1 MAFNIFRVDWIL
13 VDTIIIILLV
23 LLLISVK
30 IFKEAYRWR
39 FSLSNEFL
47 TRTTAKSLSFNLDR
61 PSIYIKKWNLTKSK
75 VIQEE
80 ISSKPSIFIIRT
92 HRKQM
97 LLKILTE
104 GLIQQIIPSFLTIYN
119 QDLHLL
125 SQRYVVVNFDKKIIP
140 YNFITKDS
148 NSVKLILI
156 NPRLN
161 LGNIKIMQTLETVS
175 NPQFQLF
182 IIFSERLNPFF
193 KNRNSN
199 KKILSNK
206 TLKNSNKFKYHTI
219 QKAKSTFKYYE
230 TVLLSI
236 IIKNIDKILL
246 KESIEKLVN
255 EGFLDKKVLNK
266 GGKPSLDFLTE
277 KYRRDDILIPAIVK
291 QVKNYYENFYINY

>member
-1 MAFNIFRVDWIL
+1 MAFDIFRVDWIL

-47 TRTTAKSLSFNLDR
+47 TRTTAKALSFNLDR

-104 GLIQQIIPSFLTIYN
+104 GLSTYGFNVVNIWLNIKADKGKSKKIRDIEREIQQIIPSFLSILN

-156 NPRLN
+156 NLRLN
-161 LGNIKIMQTLETVS
+161 LANLKIIQTLETIS

-199 KKILSNK
+199 KKILSDK

-236 IIKNIDKILL
+236 IIKNVDKLGKLDI
-246 KESIEKLVN
+246 KE
-255 EGFLDKKVLNK
+255 
-266 GGKPSLDFLTE
+266 
-277 KYRRDDILIPAIVK
+277 
-291 QVKNYYENFYINY
+291 

>member
-13 VDTIIIILLV
+13 VDTIIIVLLV

-47 TRTTAKSLSFNLDR
+47 TRTTANTLSFKLDR

-97 LLKILTE
+97 LLKALTE
-104 GLIQQIIPSFLTIYN
+104 GLSTYGFNVINIWLKIKADKGKSKTIRDIEREIQQILSSSLSIYN
-119 QDLHLL
+119 QDLRLL
-125 SQRYVVVNFDKKIIP
+125 IQRYVVVNFNKKIIP
-140 YNFITKDS
+140 YNFITKNS
-148 NSVKLILI
+148 SSVKLILI
-156 NPRLN
+156 NPLLN
-161 LGNIKIMQTLETVS
+161 LTNLKIMQTLKTVS

-182 IIFSERLNPFF
+182 LIFSERLNPFF
-193 KNRNSN
+193 KNRNSK
-199 KKILSNK
+199 KKILSDK
-206 TLKNSNKFKYHTI
+206 TLKNSYKFKYHSI

-230 TVLLSI
+230 TILLSI
-236 IIKNIDKILL
+236 IIKNVDKR
-246 KESIEKLVN
+246 E
-255 EGFLDKKVLNK
+255 
-266 GGKPSLDFLTE
+266 
-277 KYRRDDILIPAIVK
+277 
-291 QVKNYYENFYINY
+291 

>member
-1 MAFNIFRVDWIL
+1 MAFDIFRVDWII

-23 LLLISVK
+23 LLLIGVK
-30 IFKEAYRWR
+30 IFKEVYRWR
-39 FSLSNEFL
+39 YSLSNEFL
-47 TRTTAKSLSFNLDR
+47 TRTTAKTLRFNLNR

-104 GLIQQIIPSFLTIYN
+104 GLSTYGFNVVNIWLKIKADQGKSKTIRDIEREIQQIIPTFLSNYN
-119 QDLHLL
+119 QELHLL
-125 SQRYVVVNFDKKIIP
+125 SQKYVVVNSDKNIILH
-140 YNFITKDS
+140 NFITKDS
-148 NSVKLILI
+148 NCVKLISI
-156 NPRLN
+156 NPQLN
-161 LGNIKIMQTLETVS
+161 LVNLKIRQTLETVS

-182 IIFSERLNPFF
+182 IIFSELLNPFF
-193 KNRNSN
+193 KNRNSD
-199 KKILSNK
+199 KKILSDK

-236 IIKNIDKILL
+236 IIKNLDKI
-246 KESIEKLVN
+246 N
-255 EGFLDKKVLNK
+255 
-266 GGKPSLDFLTE
+266 
-277 KYRRDDILIPAIVK
+277 
-291 QVKNYYENFYINY
+291 

>member
-1 MAFNIFRVDWIL
+1 MTFDIFRVDWIL

-39 FSLSNEFL
+39 LSLSNEFL
-47 TRTTAKSLSFNLDR
+47 TRRTAKSLSFNLDR
-61 PSIYIKKWNLTKSK
+61 PLIYIKKWNLTKSK
-75 VIQEE
+75 VIREE
-80 ISSKPSIFIIRT
+80 ISSKPSIFIIRK

-104 GLIQQIIPSFLTIYN
+104 GLSTYGFNVVNIWLKIKDKGKSKTIRDIEREIQQILSSSLLINN

-140 YNFITKDS
+140 YNFITKNS

-161 LGNIKIMQTLETVS
+161 LVNLKIIQNLETVS

-193 KNRNSN
+193 KNWNSN
-199 KKILSNK
+199 KKILSYK
-206 TLKNSNKFKYHTI
+206 TLKNTNKIKYHTI
-219 QKAKSTFKYYE
+219 QKTKSAFKYYE

-236 IIKNIDKILL
+236 IIKNLDKIS
-246 KESIEKLVN
+246 K
-255 EGFLDKKVLNK
+255 LDKK
-266 GGKPSLDFLTE
+266 E
-277 KYRRDDILIPAIVK
+277 
-291 QVKNYYENFYINY
+291 

>member
-1 MAFNIFRVDWIL
+1 MVFDIFRVDWIL

-104 GLIQQIIPSFLTIYN
+104 GLSTYGFNVVNIWLKIKADKGKSKTIRDIERKIQQIIPSFLTIYN

-140 YNFITKDS
+140 YNSITKDS

-161 LGNIKIMQTLETVS
+161 LGNLKIMQTLETVS

-199 KKILSNK
+199 KKILSDK

-236 IIKNIDKILL
+236 IIKNIDIK
-246 KESIEKLVN
+246 
-255 EGFLDKKVLNK
+255 LDKK
-266 GGKPSLDFLTE
+266 E
-277 KYRRDDILIPAIVK
+277 
-291 QVKNYYENFYINY
+291 

>member
-1 MAFNIFRVDWIL
+1 MAFDIFRVDWIL

-47 TRTTAKSLSFNLDR
+47 TRTTAKALSFNLDR

-104 GLIQQIIPSFLTIYN
+104 GLSTYGFNVVNIWLKIKADKGKNKTIRDIEREIQQIILSFLSILN

-156 NPRLN
+156 NLRLN
-161 LGNIKIMQTLETVS
+161 LANLKVIQTLETIS

-199 KKILSNK
+199 KKILNDKS
-206 TLKNSNKFKYHTI
+206 LKNSNKFKYHTI

-236 IIKNIDKILL
+236 IIKNIDNKI
-246 KESIEKLVN
+246 
-255 EGFLDKKVLNK
+255 
-266 GGKPSLDFLTE
+266 
-277 KYRRDDILIPAIVK
+277 R
-291 QVKNYYENFYINY
+291 

>member
-1 MAFNIFRVDWIL
+1 MAFDIFQVDWIL

-23 LLLISVK
+23 LLLIGVK

-47 TRTTAKSLSFNLDR
+47 TRTTAKTLSFNLDR

-104 GLIQQIIPSFLTIYN
+104 GLSTYGFNVVNIWLNIKADKGKSKKIRDIEREIQQIIPSFLSIYN
-119 QDLHLL
+119 QNLHLL

-140 YNFITKDS
+140 YNIITKNS

-156 NPRLN
+156 NPLLN
-161 LGNIKIMQTLETVS
+161 LTNLKIMQTLETIS

-199 KKILSNK
+199 KKILSDK

-219 QKAKSTFKYYE
+219 QKTKSTFKHYE

-236 IIKNIDKILL
+236 IIKNIDNKI
-246 KESIEKLVN
+246 
-255 EGFLDKKVLNK
+255 
-266 GGKPSLDFLTE
+266 
-277 KYRRDDILIPAIVK
+277 R
-291 QVKNYYENFYINY
+291 

>member
-1 MAFNIFRVDWIL
+1 MAFDIFRVDWIL

-23 LLLISVK
+23 LLLIGVK

-47 TRTTAKSLSFNLDR
+47 TRTTAIALSFNLDR
-61 PSIYIKKWNLTKSK
+61 SSIYIKKWNLTKSK

-104 GLIQQIIPSFLTIYN
+104 GLSTYGFNVVNIWLKIKADQEKSKTIRDIEREIQQIIPSFLSIYN
-119 QDLHLL
+119 QNLHFL
-125 SQRYVVVNFDKKIIP
+125 SQRYVVVNIDKNIIP

-148 NSVKLILI
+148 NSVKLISI
-156 NPRLN
+156 NPQLN
-161 LGNIKIMQTLETVS
+161 LVNLKIMQTLETVS

-182 IIFSERLNPFF
+182 FIFSELLNPFF
-193 KNRNSN
+193 KNRNLD
-199 KKILSNK
+199 KKILSDK

-236 IIKNIDKILL
+236 LIKNLDNKI
-246 KESIEKLVN
+246 
-255 EGFLDKKVLNK
+255 
-266 GGKPSLDFLTE
+266 
-277 KYRRDDILIPAIVK
+277 R
-291 QVKNYYENFYINY
+291 

>member
-1 MAFNIFRVDWIL
+1 MAFDIFQVDWIL
-13 VDTIIIILLV
+13 IDTIIIFLLV

-30 IFKEAYRWR
+30 IFKEAFRWR

-47 TRTTAKSLSFNLDR
+47 KRTTAKALSFNLDR

-104 GLIQQIIPSFLTIYN
+104 GLSTYGFNVVNIWLKKKVDKEKSKTIRGIERNIQQIIPSFLTIYN

-125 SQRYVVVNFDKKIIP
+125 SQRYVVVNCDKKIIP
-140 YNFITKDS
+140 NNFITKDS

-161 LGNIKIMQTLETVS
+161 LANLINNQTLETVS
-175 NPQFQLF
+175 SPQFQLF

-199 KKILSNK
+199 KKILSDK
-206 TLKNSNKFKYHTI
+206 TLKNSNKFKYRTI

-236 IIKNIDKILL
+236 IIKNIDKIS
-246 KESIEKLVN
+246 KFEKN
-255 EGFLDKKVLNK
+255 E
-266 GGKPSLDFLTE
+266 
-277 KYRRDDILIPAIVK
+277 
-291 QVKNYYENFYINY
+291 

>member
-1 MAFNIFRVDWIL
+1 MAFDIFQVDWIL

-23 LLLISVK
+23 LLLIGVK

-39 FSLSNEFL
+39 FSLSNEYL
-47 TRTTAKSLSFNLDR
+47 TRTTAKALSFNLDR

-75 VIQEE
+75 VLQEE
-80 ISSKPSIFIIRT
+80 ISSKPSLFIIRT
-92 HRKQM
+92 CRKQR

-104 GLIQQIIPSFLTIYN
+104 GLSTYGFNVVNIWLNIKADKGKRKKIRDIEREIQQIIPSFLSIYN
-119 QDLHLL
+119 QNFHLL
-125 SQRYVVVNFDKKIIP
+125 SQRYVVVNFDKKNIP
-140 YNFITKDS
+140 YNIITKDS
-148 NSVKLILI
+148 NSFKLISI

-161 LGNIKIMQTLETVS
+161 LANLKIIQTLETVS

-182 IIFSERLNPFF
+182 IIFSERLNPFL

-199 KKILSNK
+199 KKILSDK

-236 IIKNIDKILL
+236 IIKNIDNKI
-246 KESIEKLVN
+246 
-255 EGFLDKKVLNK
+255 
-266 GGKPSLDFLTE
+266 
-277 KYRRDDILIPAIVK
+277 R
-291 QVKNYYENFYINY
+291 

>member
-1 MAFNIFRVDWIL
+1 MAFDIFRVDWIL

-39 FSLSNEFL
+39 SSLSNEFL
-47 TRTTAKSLSFNLDR
+47 TRTTAKALSFNLDS

-75 VIQEE
+75 LTQEE

-97 LLKILTE
+97 LLKALTE
-104 GLIQQIIPSFLTIYN
+104 GLSTYGFNVVNIWFKIKADKGKNKTIRDIKREIQQILPSFLSIYN

-125 SQRYVVVNFDKKIIP
+125 NQRYVVVNFDKFF
-140 YNFITKDS
+140 FITKNF
-148 NSVKLILI
+148 NSAKLISI

-161 LGNIKIMQTLETVS
+161 LANLKIIQTLETVS
-175 NPQFQLF
+175 NPQNQLF

-199 KKILSNK
+199 KKILSDKN
-206 TLKNSNKFKYHTI
+206 LKNSNKFRYHTI

-236 IIKNIDKILL
+236 IIKNID
-246 KESIEKLVN
+246 N
-255 EGFLDKKVLNK
+255 
-266 GGKPSLDFLTE
+266 
-277 KYRRDDILIPAIVK
+277 
-291 QVKNYYENFYINY
+291 

>member
-1 MAFNIFRVDWIL
+1 MAFDIFRVDWIL

-47 TRTTAKSLSFNLDR
+47 TRTTAMALSFNLDR

-92 HRKQM
+92 QRKQM

-104 GLIQQIIPSFLTIYN
+104 GLSTYGFNVVNIWLNIKADKGKSKKIRDIEREIQQIIPSFLSILN

-161 LGNIKIMQTLETVS
+161 LANLKIMQTLETIS

-199 KKILSNK
+199 KKILSDK
-206 TLKNSNKFKYHTI
+206 SLKNSNKFKYHTI

-236 IIKNIDKILL
+236 IIKNIDNKI
-246 KESIEKLVN
+246 
-255 EGFLDKKVLNK
+255 
-266 GGKPSLDFLTE
+266 
-277 KYRRDDILIPAIVK
+277 R
-291 QVKNYYENFYINY
+291 

>member
-1 MAFNIFRVDWIL
+1 MAVNIFRVDWIL

-30 IFKEAYRWR
+30 IFKKAYRWR

-104 GLIQQIIPSFLTIYN
+104 GLSTYGFNVVNIWLKIKADKGKSKTIRDIERKIQQIIPSFLTIYN

-140 YNFITKDS
+140 YNSITKDS

-161 LGNIKIMQTLETVS
+161 LGNLKIMQTLETVS

-199 KKILSNK
+199 KKILSDK

-236 IIKNIDKILL
+236 IIKNIDIK
-246 KESIEKLVN
+246 
-255 EGFLDKKVLNK
+255 LDKK
-266 GGKPSLDFLTE
+266 E
-277 KYRRDDILIPAIVK
+277 
-291 QVKNYYENFYINY
+291 

>member
-13 VDTIIIILLV
+13 VDTIIIVLLV

-47 TRTTAKSLSFNLDR
+47 TRTTANTLSFKLDR

-97 LLKILTE
+97 LLKALTE
-104 GLIQQIIPSFLTIYN
+104 GLSTYGFNVINIWLKIKADKGKSKTIRDIEREIQQILSSSLSIYN
-119 QDLHLL
+119 QDLRLL
-125 SQRYVVVNFDKKIIP
+125 IQRYVVVNFNKKIIP
-140 YNFITKDS
+140 YNFITKNS
-148 NSVKLILI
+148 SSVKLILI
-156 NPRLN
+156 NPLLN
-161 LGNIKIMQTLETVS
+161 LTNLKIMLTLKTVS

-182 IIFSERLNPFF
+182 LIFSERLNPFF
-193 KNRNSN
+193 KNRNSK
-199 KKILSNK
+199 KKILSDK
-206 TLKNSNKFKYHTI
+206 TLKNSYKFKYHSI

-230 TVLLSI
+230 TILLSI
-236 IIKNIDKILL
+236 IIKNVDKR
-246 KESIEKLVN
+246 E
-255 EGFLDKKVLNK
+255 
-266 GGKPSLDFLTE
+266 
-277 KYRRDDILIPAIVK
+277 
-291 QVKNYYENFYINY
+291 

>member
-1 MAFNIFRVDWIL
+1 MSFDIFQVDWIL

-23 LLLISVK
+23 FLLICVK

-47 TRTTAKSLSFNLDR
+47 TRTPAKALSFNLDR
-61 PSIYIKKWNLTKSK
+61 TSIYIKKWNLTKSK
-75 VIQEE
+75 IIQEE
-80 ISSKPSIFIIRT
+80 ISTKPSIFIIRT

-104 GLIQQIIPSFLTIYN
+104 GLSTYGFNVVNIWLNIKADKGKSKRIRDTEREIQQILPSFLTIDN
-119 QDLHLL
+119 QNIRLL
-125 SQRYVVVNFDKKIIP
+125 SQRYVIVNFDKRIIP
-140 YNFITKDS
+140 NNIITKDS
-148 NSVKLILI
+148 NSAKLISI

-161 LGNIKIMQTLETVS
+161 LANLKIMQTLETVS

-182 IIFSERLNPFF
+182 IIFSERLNPFL

-199 KKILSNK
+199 KMILSEK

-230 TVLLSI
+230 TVLLGI
-236 IIKNIDKILL
+236 IIKNID
-246 KESIEKLVN
+246 
-255 EGFLDKKVLNK
+255 NK
-266 GGKPSLDFLTE
+266 T
-277 KYRRDDILIPAIVK
+277 R
-291 QVKNYYENFYINY
+291 

>member
-1 MAFNIFRVDWIL
+1 MAFDIFRVDWFL
-13 VDTIIIILLV
+13 VDTIIILLLV

-47 TRTTAKSLSFNLDR
+47 TRTKAKSLSFNLDH

-80 ISSKPSIFIIRT
+80 ISSKPLIIIIRT

-104 GLIQQIIPSFLTIYN
+104 GLSTYGFNVVNIWLNIKADKGKNKSIRDIEREIQQILPSFLSIYN
-119 QDLHLL
+119 QGPHLL
-125 SQRYVVVNFDKKIIP
+125 SLRHVVVNFDKKIIP
-140 YNFITKDS
+140 YNIITKDS
-148 NSVKLILI
+148 NSVRLISI

-161 LGNIKIMQTLETVS
+161 LANLKILQTLKTVS

-182 IIFSERLNPFF
+182 IIFSERLNPFL
-193 KNRNSN
+193 KNRSSL
-199 KKILSNK
+199 KKILSDK
-206 TLKNSNKFKYHTI
+206 TLKNSNKFKYYTI

-236 IIKNIDKILL
+236 IIKNIDNKI
-246 KESIEKLVN
+246 
-255 EGFLDKKVLNK
+255 
-266 GGKPSLDFLTE
+266 
-277 KYRRDDILIPAIVK
+277 R
-291 QVKNYYENFYINY
+291 

>member
-1 MAFNIFRVDWIL
+1 MAFNIFQVDWIL

-23 LLLISVK
+23 LLLVGVK

-39 FSLSNEFL
+39 FSLSNEYL
-47 TRTTAKSLSFNLDR
+47 TRTTAKALSFNLDR

-75 VIQEE
+75 VLQEE
-80 ISSKPSIFIIRT
+80 ISSKPSLFIIRT
-92 HRKQM
+92 CRKQR

-104 GLIQQIIPSFLTIYN
+104 GLSTYGFNVVNIWLNIKADKGKSKKIRDIEREIQQIIPSFLSIYN
-119 QDLHLL
+119 QNLHLL

-140 YNFITKDS
+140 YNIITKDS
-148 NSVKLILI
+148 NSFKLISI

-161 LGNIKIMQTLETVS
+161 LANLKIMQTLETVS

-182 IIFSERLNPFF
+182 IIFSERLNPIL

-199 KKILSNK
+199 KKILSDKN
-206 TLKNSNKFKYHTI
+206 LKNSNKFKCHTI

-236 IIKNIDKILL
+236 IIKNIDNKI
-246 KESIEKLVN
+246 
-255 EGFLDKKVLNK
+255 
-266 GGKPSLDFLTE
+266 
-277 KYRRDDILIPAIVK
+277 R
-291 QVKNYYENFYINY
+291 

>member
-1 MAFNIFRVDWIL
+1 MAFDIFQVDWIL

-47 TRTTAKSLSFNLDR
+47 TRTTAKALSFNLDR
-61 PSIYIKKWNLTKSK
+61 PSIFIKKWSLTKSK

-80 ISSKPSIFIIRT
+80 ISSKPTIFIIRT

-97 LLKILTE
+97 LMKIITE
-104 GLIQQIIPSFLTIYN
+104 GLSTYGFNVVNIWFKIKADKGKNQSIRDIKRESQQIIPSFLSIIN

-125 SQRYVVVNFDKKIIP
+125 NKRYVVVNIEKSFFP
-140 YNFITKDS
+140 YNIITKNF
-148 NSVKLILI
+148 NSAKLISI

-161 LGNIKIMQTLETVS
+161 LANLKILQTLQTVS

-199 KKILSNK
+199 KKILSVK
-206 TLKNSNKFKYHTI
+206 TLKNSNNFNYHTI

-236 IIKNIDKILL
+236 IIKNIDNKI
-246 KESIEKLVN
+246 
-255 EGFLDKKVLNK
+255 
-266 GGKPSLDFLTE
+266 
-277 KYRRDDILIPAIVK
+277 R
-291 QVKNYYENFYINY
+291 

>member
-1 MAFNIFRVDWIL
+1 MAFNIFQVDWIL

-23 LLLISVK
+23 LLLIGVK

-47 TRTTAKSLSFNLDR
+47 TRTTAKALSFNLGR
-61 PSIYIKKWNLTKSK
+61 PTIYIKKWNLTKSK

-80 ISSKPSIFIIRT
+80 ISSKPTIFIIRT

-104 GLIQQIIPSFLTIYN
+104 GLGTYGFNVVNIWLKIKADKGKSKTIRDIEREIQQIIPSFLSIYN

-140 YNFITKDS
+140 YNIITKDS
-148 NSVKLILI
+148 NSVKLISI

-161 LGNIKIMQTLETVS
+161 LANLKIMQTLETVS

-182 IIFSERLNPFF
+182 IIFSELLNPFL

-199 KKILSNK
+199 KKILSDK

-236 IIKNIDKILL
+236 IIKNIDNKI
-246 KESIEKLVN
+246 
-255 EGFLDKKVLNK
+255 
-266 GGKPSLDFLTE
+266 
-277 KYRRDDILIPAIVK
+277 R
-291 QVKNYYENFYINY
+291 

>member
-1 MAFNIFRVDWIL
+1 MAFDIFRVDWIL

-47 TRTTAKSLSFNLDR
+47 TRTTAKALSFNLDR

-92 HRKQM
+92 QRKQM

-104 GLIQQIIPSFLTIYN
+104 GLSTYGFNVVNIWLKIKADKGRSKTIRYVEREIQQIIPSFLSINN
-119 QDLHLL
+119 QNLHLL

-156 NPRLN
+156 NLRLN
-161 LGNIKIMQTLETVS
+161 LANLKVIQTLETIS

-199 KKILSNK
+199 KKILNDKS
-206 TLKNSNKFKYHTI
+206 LKNSNKFKYHTI

-236 IIKNIDKILL
+236 IIKNIDNKI
-246 KESIEKLVN
+246 
-255 EGFLDKKVLNK
+255 
-266 GGKPSLDFLTE
+266 
-277 KYRRDDILIPAIVK
+277 R
-291 QVKNYYENFYINY
+291 

>member
-1 MAFNIFRVDWIL
+1 MAFDIFQVDWIL

-23 LLLISVK
+23 LLLIGVK

-47 TRTTAKSLSFNLDR
+47 TRTMGKALSFNLD
-61 PSIYIKKWNLTKSK
+61 PPLIYIKKWNLTKSK

-92 HRKQM
+92 HKKQM

-104 GLIQQIIPSFLTIYN
+104 GLSTYGFNVVNIWLNIKADKGKNKSKRIRDTEREIQQTLPSFFSIDN
-119 QDLHLL
+119 QKVHLL
-125 SQRYVVVNFDKKIIP
+125 SQRYVIVNFGKRIIP
-140 YNFITKDS
+140 NNIITKDS
-148 NSVKLILI
+148 NSVKLISI

-161 LGNIKIMQTLETVS
+161 LANLKIIQTLETIS

-182 IIFSERLNPFF
+182 TIFSGRLNPFL
-193 KNRNSN
+193 KNKNSN
-199 KKILSNK
+199 KKILSDKN
-206 TLKNSNKFKYHTI
+206 LKNSNKFKYHTI

-236 IIKNIDKILL
+236 IIKNIDNKI
-246 KESIEKLVN
+246 
-255 EGFLDKKVLNK
+255 
-266 GGKPSLDFLTE
+266 
-277 KYRRDDILIPAIVK
+277 R
-291 QVKNYYENFYINY
+291 

>member
-1 MAFNIFRVDWIL
+1 MAFDIFRVDWIL
-13 VDTIIIILLV
+13 VDTIIIFLLV

-47 TRTTAKSLSFNLDR
+47 TRTTVKALSFNLNR

-80 ISSKPSIFIIRT
+80 ISSKPTIFIIRT

-104 GLIQQIIPSFLTIYN
+104 GLSTYGFNVVNIWLKIKADKGKNKAIRDIKRESQQIIPSFFSIYN
-119 QDLHLL
+119 QDFQLL
-125 SQRYVVVNFDKKIIP
+125 SQKYVVVNFDKKSFP

-148 NSVKLILI
+148 NNIKLILI

-161 LGNIKIMQTLETVS
+161 LANHIIMQTLETVS

-182 IIFSERLNPFF
+182 IIFSERLNPFL

-199 KKILSNK
+199 KKILSDK
-206 TLKNSNKFKYHTI
+206 TLKNSNKFKYRTI

-236 IIKNIDKILL
+236 LIKNIDNISKLEK
-246 KESIEKLVN
+246 KE
-255 EGFLDKKVLNK
+255 
-266 GGKPSLDFLTE
+266 
-277 KYRRDDILIPAIVK
+277 
-291 QVKNYYENFYINY
+291 

>member
-1 MAFNIFRVDWIL
+1 MAFDIFRVDWIL

-47 TRTTAKSLSFNLDR
+47 TRTTAKALSFNLDR

-104 GLIQQIIPSFLTIYN
+104 GLSTYGFNVVNIWLKIKADKGKNKTIRDIEREIQQIILSFLSILN

-156 NPRLN
+156 NLRLN
-161 LGNIKIMQTLETVS
+161 LANLKVIQTLETIS

-199 KKILSNK
+199 KKILNDKS
-206 TLKNSNKFKYHTI
+206 LKNSNKFKYHTI

-236 IIKNIDKILL
+236 IIKNIDKIS
-246 KESIEKLVN
+246 K
-255 EGFLDKKVLNK
+255 LDKK
-266 GGKPSLDFLTE
+266 E
-277 KYRRDDILIPAIVK
+277 
-291 QVKNYYENFYINY
+291 

>member
-1 MAFNIFRVDWIL
+1 MAFDIFRVDWIL

-47 TRTTAKSLSFNLDR
+47 TRTTAMALSFNLDR

-75 VIQEE
+75 VLQEE
-80 ISSKPSIFIIRT
+80 ISSKPSLFIIRT
-92 HRKQM
+92 CRKQR

-104 GLIQQIIPSFLTIYN
+104 GLSTYGFNVVNIWLKTKADKGKSKSIRDIEREIQQILLSFISTYN

-140 YNFITKDS
+140 YNSITKDS

-161 LGNIKIMQTLETVS
+161 LANLKIIQTLETVS

-199 KKILSNK
+199 KKILNDKS
-206 TLKNSNKFKYHTI
+206 LKNSNKFKYHTI

-236 IIKNIDKILL
+236 IIKNIDNKI
-246 KESIEKLVN
+246 
-255 EGFLDKKVLNK
+255 
-266 GGKPSLDFLTE
+266 
-277 KYRRDDILIPAIVK
+277 R
-291 QVKNYYENFYINY
+291 

>member
-1 MAFNIFRVDWIL
+1 
-13 VDTIIIILLV
+13 
-23 LLLISVK
+23 
-30 IFKEAYRWR
+30 
-39 FSLSNEFL
+39 
-47 TRTTAKSLSFNLDR
+47 
-61 PSIYIKKWNLTKSK
+61 
-75 VIQEE
+75 
-80 ISSKPSIFIIRT
+80 
-92 HRKQM
+92 M

-104 GLIQQIIPSFLTIYN
+104 GLSTYGFNVVNIWLKIKADKGKSKTIRDIERKIQQIIPSFLTIYN

-199 KKILSNK
+199 KKILFNYR
-206 TLKNSNKFKYHTI
+206 TPLTCLI
-219 QKAKSTFKYYE
+219 
-230 TVLLSI
+230 
-236 IIKNIDKILL
+236 
-246 KESIEKLVN
+246 
-255 EGFLDKKVLNK
+255 
-266 GGKPSLDFLTE
+266 LTE
-277 KYRRDDILIPAIVK
+277 FLILVK
-291 QVKNYYENFYINY
+291 

>member
-1 MAFNIFRVDWIL
+1 MAFDIFRVDWIL

-23 LLLISVK
+23 LLLIGVK

-47 TRTTAKSLSFNLDR
+47 TRTTAIALSFNLDR
-61 PSIYIKKWNLTKSK
+61 SSIYIKKWNLTKSK

-104 GLIQQIIPSFLTIYN
+104 GLSTYGFNVVNIWLKIKADQEKSKTIRDIEREIQQIIPSFLSIYN
-119 QDLHLL
+119 QNLHFL
-125 SQRYVVVNFDKKIIP
+125 SQRYVVVNIDKNIIP

-148 NSVKLILI
+148 NSVKLISI
-156 NPRLN
+156 NPQLN
-161 LGNIKIMQTLETVS
+161 LVNLKIMQTLETVS
-175 NPQFQLF
+175 NPHFQLF
-182 IIFSERLNPFF
+182 FIFSELLNPFF
-193 KNRNSN
+193 KNRNLD
-199 KKILSNK
+199 KKILSDK

-236 IIKNIDKILL
+236 LIKNLDNKI
-246 KESIEKLVN
+246 
-255 EGFLDKKVLNK
+255 
-266 GGKPSLDFLTE
+266 
-277 KYRRDDILIPAIVK
+277 R
-291 QVKNYYENFYINY
+291 

>member
-104 GLIQQIIPSFLTIYN
+104 GLSTYGFNVVNIWLKIKADKGKSKTIRDIERKIQQIIPSFLTIYN

-236 IIKNIDKILL
+236 IIKNIDKIS
-246 KESIEKLVN
+246 K
-255 EGFLDKKVLNK
+255 LDKK
-266 GGKPSLDFLTE
+266 E
-277 KYRRDDILIPAIVK
+277 
-291 QVKNYYENFYINY
+291 

>member
-1 MAFNIFRVDWIL
+1 MVFNIFRVDWIL
-13 VDTIIIILLV
+13 VDTIIIILLI

-47 TRTTAKSLSFNLDR
+47 TRTTVKSLNFNLDR

-92 HRKQM
+92 HRKQK

-104 GLIQQIIPSFLTIYN
+104 GLSTYGFNVFNIWLKIKADKGKSKTIRDIERKIQQIIPSFLTIYN

-140 YNFITKDS
+140 YNSITKDS

-161 LGNIKIMQTLETVS
+161 LGNLKIMQTLETVS

-199 KKILSNK
+199 KKILSDK

-236 IIKNIDKILL
+236 IIKNIDKIS
-246 KESIEKLVN
+246 K
-255 EGFLDKKVLNK
+255 LDKK
-266 GGKPSLDFLTE
+266 E
-277 KYRRDDILIPAIVK
+277 
-291 QVKNYYENFYINY
+291 

>member
-1 MAFNIFRVDWIL
+1 MAFDIFRVDWIL
-13 VDTIIIILLV
+13 VDTIIIILLI

-47 TRTTAKSLSFNLDR
+47 TRTTTKALSFNLDR
-61 PSIYIKKWNLTKSK
+61 PSIYLKKWNLTKSK

-80 ISSKPSIFIIRT
+80 ISSKPSIFIMRT

-104 GLIQQIIPSFLTIYN
+104 GLSTYGFNVVNIWLKIKADKGKSKTIKDIEREIQQILPSFLSIYN

-125 SQRYVVVNFDKKIIP
+125 SQRYVVMNFDKFFFP
-140 YNFITKDS
+140 YNIITKNF
-148 NSVKLILI
+148 NSAKLISI

-161 LGNIKIMQTLETVS
+161 LANLKIIQTLETVS

-182 IIFSERLNPFF
+182 IIFSGRLNPFL
-193 KNRNSN
+193 KNRNSD
-199 KKILSNK
+199 KKILSDK

-236 IIKNIDKILL
+236 IIKNIENKI
-246 KESIEKLVN
+246 
-255 EGFLDKKVLNK
+255 
-266 GGKPSLDFLTE
+266 
-277 KYRRDDILIPAIVK
+277 R
-291 QVKNYYENFYINY
+291 

>member
-1 MAFNIFRVDWIL
+1 MAFDIFQVDWIL

-23 LLLISVK
+23 LLLIAVK

-47 TRTTAKSLSFNLDR
+47 TRTTAKALSFNLDH

-80 ISSKPSIFIIRT
+80 ISSKPSVFIIRK
-92 HRKQM
+92 RKKQR

-104 GLIQQIIPSFLTIYN
+104 GLSTYGFNVVNIWLNIKADKGKSKKIRDIKREIQQIIPSFLSIYN
-119 QDLHLL
+119 QNLHLL

-140 YNFITKDS
+140 YNIITKDS
-148 NSVKLILI
+148 NSFKLISI

-161 LGNIKIMQTLETVS
+161 LANLKIIQTLETVS

-182 IIFSERLNPFF
+182 IIFSERLNPFL

-199 KKILSNK
+199 KKILSDK

-236 IIKNIDKILL
+236 IIKNIDNKI
-246 KESIEKLVN
+246 
-255 EGFLDKKVLNK
+255 
-266 GGKPSLDFLTE
+266 
-277 KYRRDDILIPAIVK
+277 R
-291 QVKNYYENFYINY
+291 

>member
-1 MAFNIFRVDWIL
+1 MVFDIFRVDWIL

-47 TRTTAKSLSFNLDR
+47 TRTTAKALSFNLDR

-104 GLIQQIIPSFLTIYN
+104 GLSTYGFNVINIWLKIKADKGKSKTIRDIEREIQQIISSSLSIYN

-161 LGNIKIMQTLETVS
+161 LANLKIMQTLETIS

-193 KNRNSN
+193 KNKNSY
-199 KKILSNK
+199 KKILSDK

-219 QKAKSTFKYYE
+219 QKAKSAFKYYE

-236 IIKNIDKILL
+236 IIKNID
-246 KESIEKLVN
+246 N
-255 EGFLDKKVLNK
+255 EI
-266 GGKPSLDFLTE
+266 
-277 KYRRDDILIPAIVK
+277 R
-291 QVKNYYENFYINY
+291 

>member
-1 MAFNIFRVDWIL
+1 MAFDIFRVDWIL

-47 TRTTAKSLSFNLDR
+47 TRTTAKALSFNLDR

-92 HRKQM
+92 QRKQM

-104 GLIQQIIPSFLTIYN
+104 GLSTYGFNVVNIWLKIKADKGKNKTIRDIEREIQQIILSFLSILN

-156 NPRLN
+156 NLRLN
-161 LGNIKIMQTLETVS
+161 LANLKVIQTLETIS

-199 KKILSNK
+199 KKILNDKS
-206 TLKNSNKFKYHTI
+206 LKNSNKFKYHTI

-236 IIKNIDKILL
+236 IIKNIDNKI
-246 KESIEKLVN
+246 
-255 EGFLDKKVLNK
+255 
-266 GGKPSLDFLTE
+266 
-277 KYRRDDILIPAIVK
+277 R
-291 QVKNYYENFYINY
+291 